1 MRRRGKSFH
10 TSSYKSLIPDHAIR
24 THYMYFP
31 AALSAET
38 ENTDLEDGGMND
50 RREGEK
56 RRRGGERRR
65 MDDGTWPERA
75 C

>member
-1 MRRRGKSFH
+1 
-10 TSSYKSLIPDHAIR
+10 
-24 THYMYFP
+24 MYFP

-56 RRRGGERRR
+56 RRKRRRGGTVSEKAQPPARRLL
-65 MDDGTWPERA
+65 GSEYGKA
-75 C
+75 GVG